1 MKRCRLKRYNFQI
14 KTKMSKE
21 NKTSDKQDN
30 RNDFIADVS
39 ARLYSMKLCERFQ
52 HNHLDYFRVPGGWVV
67 VLANGGGSV
76 TSTFVPFDNEFQNV
90 R

>member
-1 MKRCRLKRYNFQI
+1 
-14 KTKMSKE
+14 MSKE
-21 NKTSDKQDN
+21 NETLENLIDG
-30 RNDFIADVS
+30 NDFIFDVS
-39 ARLYSMKLCERFQ
+39 AHLYSMKLCERFQ

-67 VLANGGGSV
+67 VLAHESGSV